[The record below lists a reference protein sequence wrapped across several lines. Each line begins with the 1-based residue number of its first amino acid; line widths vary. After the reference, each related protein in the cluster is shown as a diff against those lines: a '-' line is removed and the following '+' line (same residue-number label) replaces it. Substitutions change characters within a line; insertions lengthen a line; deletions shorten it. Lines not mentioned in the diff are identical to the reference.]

1 MIMIIAAILA
11 YEDLR
16 LRYLAS
22 FLYFCDNVERLLALS
37 SNAEDKKLELGVY
50 TGIKRYQF
58 PELVVLLVVAT

>member
-37 SNAEDKKLELGVY
+37 SNAE
-50 TGIKRYQF
+50 KRKVEISI
-58 PELVVLLVVAT
+58 PS